1 MLLVA
6 AGLLVRSFVKLQS
19 IDPGFEPRNVI
30 TMVVPVTGSQF
41 GTPERKGPFYEQLV
55 ENFARLPGVER
66 AAAVNHIPLEGDRW
80 GTGFHVDGLPVPP
93 SAELPTAAYRVATP
107 GYFQTMGA
115 RLSAGRDFTEADKS
129 NAPQVLIVNETL
141 ARRYFG
147 SESAIGKRL
156 RLGGADSTQPWRT
169 IVGVVDDLQQSRWA
183 ETGAEVYLPFAQDAS
198 FYSRPS
204 THLSMTLVARTTG
217 NPAAMVKALQQE
229 VWALDSN
236 IPVSRVVTM
245 EQAVSKALWQPR
257 FSMLLLAV
265 FAMAAVLLAAAG
277 VYGVISYAVTER
289 TGEIGV
295 RLALGARQGD
305 VLRLVLRQG
314 LMLALVGI
322 AAGLGGAYA
331 LSYVMTHLLYEVG
344 TADPMAF
351 LAAPVLLLLVATL
364 ACYLPARRAAR
375 IDPIEALRYE

>member
-1 MLLVA
+1 
-6 AGLLVRSFVKLQS
+6 
-19 IDPGFEPRNVI
+19 
-30 TMVVPVTGSQF
+30 
-41 GTPERKGPFYEQLV
+41 
-55 ENFARLPGVER
+55 
-66 AAAVNHIPLEGDRW
+66 
-80 GTGFHVDGLPVPP
+80 VDGLPVPP

-314 LMLALVGI
+314 LLLAVVGI
-322 AAGLGGAYA
+322 AVGLGGAYA
-331 LSYVMTHLLYEVG
+331 FSHVMAHLLYEVG

-351 LAAPVLLLLVATL
+351 LAAPVLLLLVAAL
-364 ACYLPARRAAR
+364 ACYLPARRASR
-375 IDPIEALRYE
+375 IDPMQALRYE